1 MTSALVLLFGLAV
14 AVAWGS
20 ADTLAASVTRR
31 IGTAAT
37 TLTAQVS
44 GLLLAAIVT
53 LAFGLPLLSPHTLAL
68 SLIWGI
74 IVGAAGAGGYL
85 MLYKA
90 LHHGP
95 LSVASPLV
103 SAQGAVTLVLAVVLL
118 HELPGTWQ
126 AMFLGVI
133 FGGIMLAAANLREVG
148 KLAPGALLSPGVA
161 CALISMLC
169 FGFFVFGL
177 GEASRATYWL
187 LVVVWSRI
195 FSCLILTVFLRP
207 QGSEVGK
214 ETNEAAGLAEA
225 AGTAK
230 RYGLHWLCGAAI
242 VGMLDIGGVLLLGF
256 VTATGGPIGIVGMVS
271 SAYGLIPLV
280 CGILLFRERPAANQ
294 IAGVALLIAGL
305 VGIAA
310 PQSVVSLLLLAL
322 AGGGTLALLLF
333 WCGKTLHRRRVTR
346 LVVVPLQGKE

>member
-1 MTSALVLLFGLAV
+1 MMNMTPALVLLLGLAV
-14 AVAWGS
+14 AAAWGS

-31 IGTAAT
+31 IGTSAT

-44 GLLLAAIVT
+44 GLILAAGVT
-53 LAFGLPLLSPHTLAL
+53 LAFGLPLLSPRTLAL

-74 IVGAAGAGGYL
+74 VVGAAGAGGYL

-90 LHHGP
+90 LQHGP

-126 AMFLGVI
+126 AMFLGVT
-133 FGGIMLAAANLREVG
+133 FVGVMLAAANLREVG
-148 KLAPGALLSPGVA
+148 KLAPRALFSPGVA

-177 GEASRATYWL
+177 GEASHATNWL
-187 LVVVWSRI
+187 LVVVWCRI
-195 FSCLILTVFLRP
+195 FSCLILTVFLRSP
-207 QGSEVGK
+207 GK
-214 ETNEAAGLAEA
+214 EDGAASGETAQRHGL
-225 AGTAK
+225 
-230 RYGLHWLCGAAI
+230 WVCGAAV
-242 VGMLDIGGVLLLGF
+242 VGMFDIGGVLLLGF
-256 VTATGGPIGIVGMVS
+256 VTATGGSIGLVGMVS

-294 IAGVALLIAGL
+294 LTGVALLIAGL

-310 PQSVVSLLLLAL
+310 PQSTVSVLLLAG
-322 AGGGTLALLLF
+322 ACAGTLALVLF
-333 WCGKTLHRRRVTR
+333 WLGKTLYHRRVTR
-346 LVVVPLQGKE
+346 LVVVPLQRKE